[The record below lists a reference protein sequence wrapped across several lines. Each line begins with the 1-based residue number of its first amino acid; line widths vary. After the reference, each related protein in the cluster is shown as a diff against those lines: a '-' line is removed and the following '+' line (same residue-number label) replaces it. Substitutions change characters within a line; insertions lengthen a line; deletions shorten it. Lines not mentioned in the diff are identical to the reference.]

1 MFFLERARHS
11 TKPLKTTPGQ
21 KVQQLI
27 EAFGLTDPKVVDI
40 SSSTG
45 TAKTLTES
53 RILSQTD
60 QKDIYLY
67 YFLQKHP
74 GRTIV
79 FCNSIE
85 CVKRLVSLLSYLN
98 CNPYG
103 LHGNMVQKQRLKNI
117 DRFKSNPLGLLV
129 ATDVA
134 ARGLDIPLVQHVIHY
149 QVPRTTENYVH
160 RSGRTARANNE
171 GIAVL
176 MMDPSEVKYYT
187 KLYQDLG
194 RSEYWIFKIVFSKF
208 S

>member
-1 MFFLERARHS
+1 MKS
-11 TKPLKTTPGQ
+11 TPGQ

-27 EAFGLTDPKVVDI
+27 EAFGLSNPKIVDI
-40 SSSTG
+40 TNSTG
-45 TAKTLTES
+45 TAKLLTES
-53 RILSQTD
+53 RILCQMD
-60 QKDIYLY
+60 QKDVYLY

-98 CNPYG
+98 CSPFG
-103 LHGNMVQKQRLKNI
+103 LHGNMIQKQRLKNI
-117 DRFKSNPLGLLV
+117 DRFKANPLGLLI

-134 ARGLDIPLVQHVIHY
+134 ARGLDIPLVQHVLHY
-149 QVPRTTENYVH
+149 QTPKTTENYVH

-171 GIAVL
+171 GLAVL
-176 MMDPSEVKYYT
+176 LMEPSEVKYYT

-194 RSEYWIFKIVFSKF
+194 RSKYIL
-208 S
+208 